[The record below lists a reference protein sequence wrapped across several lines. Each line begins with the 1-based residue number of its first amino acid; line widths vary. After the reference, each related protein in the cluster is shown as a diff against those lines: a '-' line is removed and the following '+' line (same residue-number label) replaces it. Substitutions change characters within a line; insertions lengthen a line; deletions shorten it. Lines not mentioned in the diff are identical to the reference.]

1 MKPLFNISS
10 YRILFI
16 MMILLSSFSM
26 IQCKSRKQVVV
37 EEVKVKN
44 VAYLAVIDS
53 LKAHYCKFDW
63 LNSKANARFVINDN
77 ENEVKANIKMHTD
90 SATWVSL
97 SKMGVP
103 AFTGVVSKDSV
114 KFLTKVGAK
123 QYFMDEFLKINEVL
137 AAEIDYSIL
146 EDFFKGQPIAF
157 DTEEEYKLASDNGL
171 LLLSTEKSKRIDKM
185 LKKNKS
191 KGDTLL
197 YRCWITPVDFKCS
210 RIIINLIS
218 DQVSLEV
225 NYSNWVDVE
234 GCFFPMKSTLELKS
248 PNSRIFIE
256 MEYLK
261 VEFNVPQEM
270 PFNFTDSYIKIEL
283 KDLMGSE

>member
-1 MKPLFNISS
+1 MNELFKS
-10 YRILFI
+10 YNSRFSLAILVLI
-16 MMILLSSFSM
+16 VSFSM
-26 IQCKSRKQVVV
+26 IHCKAKKQIVV
-37 EEVKVKN
+37 EEIKVKN
-44 VAYLAVIDS
+44 VAYIAVIDS
-53 LKAHYCKFDW
+53 LKANYCKFNW
-63 LNSKANARFVINDN
+63 LNSKANARFIVNEN

-90 SATWVSL
+90 SATWISL

-197 YRCWITPVDFKCS
+197 YRCWVTPIDYKCS

-225 NYSNWVDVE
+225 NYSNWVDIE
-234 GCFFPMKSTLELKS
+234 GCLFPMKSTLELKS
-248 PNSRIFIE
+248 PNSKIFVE

-261 VEFNVPQEM
+261 VEFNIPQEM

-283 KDLMGSE
+283 IDLIGE

>member
-1 MKPLFNISS
+1 
-10 YRILFI
+10 
-16 MMILLSSFSM
+16 
-26 IQCKSRKQVVV
+26 
-37 EEVKVKN
+37 
-44 VAYLAVIDS
+44 
-53 LKAHYCKFDW
+53 
-63 LNSKANARFVINDN
+63 
-77 ENEVKANIKMHTD
+77 
-90 SATWVSL
+90 
-97 SKMGVP
+97 
-103 AFTGVVSKDSV
+103 
-114 KFLTKVGAK
+114 
-123 QYFMDEFLKINEVL
+123 VL

-146 EDFFKGQPIAF
+146 EDFFKGKPIAF

-197 YRCWITPVDFKCS
+197 YRCWVTPIDYKCS

-218 DQVSLEV
+218 DQVSLEI

-234 GCFFPMKSTLELKS
+234 GCLFPMKSTLELKS

-261 VEFNVPQEM
+261 VEFNIPQEM

-283 KDLMGSE
+283 IDLIGE

>member
-1 MKPLFNISS
+1 MNSHFKTYYARFSFAI
-10 YRILFI
+10 FI
-16 MMILLSSFSM
+16 FIVSFLM
-26 IQCKSRKQVVV
+26 TQCKTKKLVVV
-37 EEVKVKN
+37 EEIKVKN
-44 VAYLAVIDS
+44 LAYLAVIDS
-53 LKAHYCKFDW
+53 LKTHYCKFSW
-63 LNSKANARFVINDN
+63 LNSKANARFIINQN

-123 QYFMDEFLKINEVL
+123 QYFMDEFSKINEVL
-137 AAEIDYSIL
+137 AAEIDYTIL

-157 DTEEEYKLASDNGL
+157 DTNEVYKLASDNGL

-185 LKKNKS
+185 LKKNRS

-197 YRCWITPVDFKCS
+197 YRCWITPVSYKCS

-225 NYSNWVDVE
+225 NYSNWVDID
-234 GCFFPMKSTLELKS
+234 GCLFPMKSTLELKS

-256 MEYLK
+256 MDYLK
-261 VEFNVPQEM
+261 VEFNIPQEM

-283 KDLMGSE
+283 TDLIGE